1 MEDLKELFQKEVTE
15 MDLDKLLIDEL
26 DKFLWGDNS
35 DNIVSISNMI
45 DLVNCARDDY
55 PRVSRILI
63 KGILVVKRMHKK
75 MWKMENTLTEQY
87 DEARSGK
94 ETLYMLKS
102 DENPYH
108 GKVRGP
114 TTFAQ
119 SQAKKETAPLKFQL
133 EEVGRKKDSLWDVK
147 VALEQVLHTCDQI
160 FANRDRV
167 TPSGEM
173 VDKDRILNEMDDEVA
188 DRLDEVKN

>member
-1 MEDLKELFQKEVTE
+1 MEDLKELFKKEVTQ

-26 DKFLWGDNS
+26 DKFLWGENS

-75 MWKMENTLTEQY
+75 MWKMENSLTEQY
-87 DEARSGK
+87 EDARHGK
-94 ETLYMLKS
+94 ETLYMLKN

-119 SQAKKETAPLKFQL
+119 SQAKKETASLKYQL
-133 EEVGRKKDSLWDVK
+133 EEIGRKKDSLWDVK
-147 VALEQVLHTCDQI
+147 VALEQVLHACDQI

-173 VDKDRILNEMDDEVA
+173 VDKDRILDGMDDEVA
-188 DRLDEVKN
+188 SRLEEVEN